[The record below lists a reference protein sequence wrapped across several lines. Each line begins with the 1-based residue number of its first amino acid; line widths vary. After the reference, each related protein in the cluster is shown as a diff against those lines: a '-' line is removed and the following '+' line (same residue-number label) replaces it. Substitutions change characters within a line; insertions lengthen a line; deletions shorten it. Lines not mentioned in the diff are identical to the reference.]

1 MGFLSLKPRMEI
13 FKQNNTEHQFSAN
26 LMPYW
31 DGRGKSV
38 VQMSVRSVSHEL
50 LNNNYFIILS
60 LMIRLGLLVLILK
73 IKAKSSIIKMSRLF
87 EDFAV
92 N

>member
-1 MGFLSLKPRMEI
+1 MEI